1 MARGYVRNRGN
12 DKWQLEVDLG
22 YTIDP
27 VTNKRKRKKK
37 YKTIKAK
44 GVRKAKKELTK
55 FVAEVTGEGYF
66 EPEKMMFADFVMK
79 EWLPKH
85 AEKHLAPT
93 TLDTHMVYI
102 KNRILPAFQ
111 LFRLDQIKPI
121 HIVDFLHNLSEK
133 DMRQDG
139 KKGELSPATIFYH
152 YRILNNIFNFAVSCQ
167 LLKESPLK
175 GVDKPKVIEKEINVY
190 DDEQIK
196 KIMTY
201 LDKEPLHW
209 QIAIKLTIATGLR
222 RSELLGLEWK
232 HIDLE
237 NSLIKIRQ
245 GVTYTKE
252 KGYVIGELKTKGSKR
267 DVTIPKSL
275 VKPFEKLK
283 VIRNQERLAF
293 EKLWDENHFFI
304 FANENGKPYHP
315 RSINRFWERFLEKN
329 KLPYINFHALRHTS
343 ATLLINE
350 GVHAKV
356 IADRLG
362 HSDIKTTMNIY
373 GHVLKKADQAA
384 ADKLDSIFMHKDK
397 RNSS

>member
-44 GVRKAKKELTK
+44 GVREAKKELTK

-66 EPEKMMFADFVMK
+66 EPEKITFEKFVY
-79 EWLPKH
+79 EHWLPKH
-85 AEKHLAPT
+85 AKKNLAAT
-93 TLDTHMVYI
+93 TLDVHI
-102 KNRILPAFQ
+102 RHLKNRIIPAFQ
-111 LFRLDQIKPI
+111 LFRLDQIKPM
-121 HIVDFLHNLSEK
+121 HIIDFLHNLSEGG
-133 DMRQDG
+133 MRQDG
-139 KKGELSPATIFYH
+139 KKGKLSSATIAYH

-175 GVDKPKVIEKEINVY
+175 GVDKPKIKNKEVNVY
-190 DDEQIK
+190 DDEQVMK
-196 KIMTY
+196 LMTC
-201 LDKEPLHW
+201 LEKEPLHW

-232 HIDLE
+232 HIDLD

-252 KGYVIGELKTKGSKR
+252 EGFVIGELKTQGSKR

-275 VKPFEKLK
+275 VKPFERLK
-283 VIRNQERLAF
+283 SIRNQERLAI
-293 EKLWDENHFFI
+293 EELWNDDYFFV

-315 RSINRFWERFLEKN
+315 RSVNRYWERFLKKYN
-329 KLPYINFHALRHTS
+329 LPYINFHALRHTS

-356 IADRLG
+356 IAERLG
-362 HSDIKTTMNIY
+362 HANIRTTMNTY
-373 GHVLKKADQAA
+373 GHVLQKADQAA
-384 ADKLDSIFMHKDK
+384 ADKLDALFMNKTT
-397 RNSS
+397 S